1 MAYQKSRQNSNIVQI
16 KYPFVEDME
25 KIDLKDRRIL
35 YELDVNSRQSF
46 RNIGRKVCLSKDVVT
61 CRVKKLQ
68 EKGIIKRFFAY
79 YDILHLGYNFL
90 RFYFKYQYVTPD
102 IKKEIINHFMND
114 DNVNNLF
121 STEGSYDLGV
131 LMMVE
136 NISDIYPLWRKT
148 LEKYGDY
155 FSMQVFSAYMGES
168 IYGHGFLLDEIEKVQ
183 RTPLRKNLGKV
194 KIDALDLEIL
204 KILVVDCRIPTVE
217 IAKKLNSNVTTINSR
232 IQRLIKSKVILG
244 FSVELDMD
252 KLGYQTWKVD
262 FYLSEYTKLNQI
274 VQYLEKNPLLYCV
287 DYTIGYAD
295 LEIEINVRDNS
306 QLHDIIEDLHLKFPK
321 LIRNYSFFRGIK
333 FYKWY
338 SL

>member
-1 MAYQKSRQNSNIVQI
+1 
-16 KYPFVEDME
+16 ME
-25 KIDLKDRRIL
+25 KIDVKDRRIL

-46 RNIGRKVCLSKDVVT
+46 RNIGRKVGLSKDVVAS
-61 CRVKKLQ
+61 RVKKLIEQ
-68 EKGIIKRFFAY
+68 GIIIRFFAY

-90 RFYFKYQYVTPD
+90 RFYFKFQYATPD
-102 IKKEIINHFMND
+102 IKNEIINHFMN
-114 DNVNNLF
+114 NEHVNNLF
-121 STEGSYDLGV
+121 STDGSYDLGV
-131 LMMVE
+131 LMMVK
-136 NISDIYPLWRKT
+136 NISDIYPLWRTT

-155 FSMQVFSAYMGES
+155 FSTQVFSAYMGES
-168 IYGHGFLLDEIEKVQ
+168 IYGHGFLLEGIEKLQ

-194 KIDALDLEIL
+194 TIDTLDVDIL
-204 KILVVDCRIPTVE
+204 KILSVDSRTPTVE
-217 IAKKLNSNVTTINSR
+217 IANKLHSSVTTINSR
-232 IQRLIKSKVILG
+232 IKRLIKLKIILG
-244 FSVELDMD
+244 FSVELDIN

-262 FYLSEYTKLNQI
+262 FYLSEYSKLNQV

-306 QLHDIIEDLHLKFPK
+306 QLHDIIEDLHSKFPK
-321 LIRNYSFFRGIK
+321 LIRNYLFFRGVK

>member
-1 MAYQKSRQNSNIVQI
+1 M
-16 KYPFVEDME
+16 
-25 KIDLKDRRIL
+25 KDRRIL

-46 RNIGRKVCLSKDVVT
+46 RNIGRKVGLSKDVVAS
-61 CRVKKLQ
+61 RVKKLT
-68 EKGIIKRFFAY
+68 EKGIIIRFFAY

-90 RFYFKYQYVTPD
+90 RFYFKFQYTTPD
-102 IKKEIINHFMND
+102 IKNEIINHFMN
-114 DNVNNLF
+114 NEHVNNLF
-121 STEGSYDLGV
+121 STDGSYDLGV
-131 LMMVE
+131 LMMVK
-136 NISDIYPLWRKT
+136 NISDIYPLWRTT

-155 FSMQVFSAYMGES
+155 FSTQVFSAYMGES
-168 IYGHGFLLDEIEKVQ
+168 IYGHGFLLDGIEKLQ

-194 KIDALDLEIL
+194 TIDALDVDIL
-204 KILVVDCRIPTVE
+204 KLLSADSRTPTVE
-217 IAKKLNSNVTTINSR
+217 IANKLHSSVTTINSR
-232 IQRLIKSKVILG
+232 IKRLIKLKIILG
-244 FSVELDMD
+244 FSVELDID

-262 FYLSEYTKLNQI
+262 FYLSEYSKLNQV

-306 QLHDIIEDLHLKFPK
+306 QLHDIIEDLHSKFPK
-321 LIRNYSFFRGIK
+321 LIRNYLFFRGVK

>member
-1 MAYQKSRQNSNIVQI
+1 MQT
-16 KYPFVEDME
+16 KYHFVEIME
-25 KIDLKDRRIL
+25 KLGVKDRKIL
-35 YELDVNSRQSF
+35 YELDIDSRQSF
-46 RNIGRKVCLSKDVVT
+46 RNIGRKVGLSKDVVAS
-61 CRVKKLQ
+61 RVKKLK
-68 EKGIIKRFFAY
+68 ERGIIVRFFTY

-90 RFYFKYQYVTPD
+90 RFYFKFQYVTLD
-102 IKKEIINHFMND
+102 IKKEIIEHFMKD

-131 LMMVE
+131 LMVVE

-155 FSMQVFSAYMGES
+155 FSMQVFSAYMGEL
-168 IYGHGFLLDEIEKVQ
+168 IYGHGFLLGDSEKIQ

-194 KIDALDLEIL
+194 TIDTLDLEIL
-204 KILVVDCRIPTVE
+204 KLLVLDSRIPTVE
-217 IAKKLNSNVTTINSR
+217 IAKKLNSTVTTINSR
-232 IQRLIKSKVILG
+232 IKRLIKQKVILG
-244 FSVELDMD
+244 FSVELNLE
-252 KLGYQTWKVD
+252 KLGYQVWKVD

-295 LEIEINVRDNS
+295 LEVEINVRDIG
-306 QLHDIIEDLHLKFPK
+306 QLHDIIEDLHSKFPK
-321 LIRNYSFFRGIK
+321 IIRNYSFFRGVK

>member
-1 MAYQKSRQNSNIVQI
+1 
-16 KYPFVEDME
+16 
-25 KIDLKDRRIL
+25 
-35 YELDVNSRQSF
+35 
-46 RNIGRKVCLSKDVVT
+46 
-61 CRVKKLQ
+61 
-68 EKGIIKRFFAY
+68 
-79 YDILHLGYNFL
+79 
-90 RFYFKYQYVTPD
+90 
-102 IKKEIINHFMND
+102 MND
-114 DNVNNLF
+114 ENVNNLF
-121 STEGSYDLGV
+121 STEGAYDLGV

-155 FSMQVFSAYMGES
+155 FSQQVFSAYMGES
-168 IYGHGFLLDEIEKVQ
+168 IYGHGFLLDEIKKVQ
-183 RTPLRKNLGKV
+183 RTPLQKNLGKV

-204 KILVVDCRIPTVE
+204 KLLVVDCRIPTVE

-232 IQRLIKSKVILG
+232 IQRLIKLKVILG
-244 FSVELDMD
+244 FSVELNMD

-274 VQYLEKNPLLYCV
+274 VKYLEKNPLLYCV

-295 LEIEINVRDNS
+295 LELEINVRDIS
-306 QLHDIIEDLHLKFPK
+306 QLHDIVEDLHSKFPK
-321 LIRNYSFFRGIK
+321 IIRNYSYFRGIK

>member
-155 FSMQVFSAYMGES
+155 FSTQVFSAYMGEL
-168 IYGHGFLLDEIEKVQ
+168 IYGHGFLLDGVEKLQ
-183 RTPLRKNLGKV
+183 RTPLQKNLGKV

-204 KILVVDCRIPTVE
+204 KLLSVDSRMPTVE
-217 IAKKLNSNVTTINSR
+217 IAKKLNSTVVTINSR
-232 IQRLIKSKVILG
+232 IQRLVKLKVILG
-244 FSVELDMD
+244 FSVELDLD

-306 QLHDIIEDLHLKFPK
+306 QLHDIIENLHSKFPK
-321 LIRNYSFFRGIK
+321 LIRNYSFFRGVK
-333 FYKWY
+333 FFKWY